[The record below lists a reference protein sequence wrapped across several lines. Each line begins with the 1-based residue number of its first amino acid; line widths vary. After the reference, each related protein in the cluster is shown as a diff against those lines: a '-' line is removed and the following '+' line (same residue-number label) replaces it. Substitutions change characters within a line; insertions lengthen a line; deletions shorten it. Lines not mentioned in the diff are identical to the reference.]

1 MDKIRHF
8 SLAVTCMMALTYT
21 NAQDMGGQ
29 IRQDLGDIQR
39 QVNCHCGVP
48 NGRNRHLSDR
58 DFSLLYNKVKKASF
72 DDNKYDL
79 LEVANLGCH
88 YSCRQTARIISIF
101 SFTDNKLKALKLM
114 APRITD
120 LHNAAEIYKQ
130 FTFSIDK
137 DKAAEIIQN
146 SCRQ

>member
-1 MDKIRHF
+1 MDKIRNF
-8 SLAVTCMMALTYT
+8 TLAVTCMMALTYT

-29 IRQDLGDIQR
+29 TRQDLGDIQR

-58 DFSLLYNKVKKASF
+58 DFS
-72 DDNKYDL
+72 
-79 LEVANLGCH
+79 
-88 YSCRQTARIISIF
+88 CRQTARIISIF
-101 SFTDNKLKALKLM
+101 SFTDDKLKALKLM

-146 SCRQ
+146 SCKQ